1 MMIIFTRYTRN
12 DNEKSYC
19 ETYLPPDRIHAQNI
33 IVVAKFR
40 FPSVRHTIQLYIII
54 ILNYSKYIYIIRM
67 RWYFYCNTH
76 ALSQFTYISDHKTLE
91 MTVYQYIILYFVR
104 VNVIRVLIYYTFFI
118 FMNYDFWKCI
128 V

>member
-1 MMIIFTRYTRN
+1 
-12 DNEKSYC
+12 
-19 ETYLPPDRIHAQNI
+19 
-33 IVVAKFR
+33 
-40 FPSVRHTIQLYIII
+40 
-54 ILNYSKYIYIIRM
+54 M

-118 FMNYDFWKCI
+118 FMNYDFWKLSYKYYNVI
-128 V
+128 IDINNIYFILRLFFFFF